1 MVKEVRDILNTENAL
16 KMSQVQLENAMEI
29 ANLAS
34 WEFDILKNLYIFND
48 RFYDLIGTTAIKEGG
63 YIMSSEDYFNRFV
76 HPEDV
81 EYVFEGMKKSLKD
94 KESAFGT
101 QLEHRIT
108 LRDGDIRY
116 MDVRIKVIMPT
127 EDHGPYAYG
136 TIQDIT
142 EWKNIEEEL
151 VESEEKFREVFNKAN
166 DAMFLHKLHGKNPGN
181 FLEVNDKACQSL
193 GYTREELNNLG
204 PQDVDNNENI
214 SRIPLNIEN
223 LYQEKKKTFNTLHVT
238 KDGKNIPV
246 EINAHLFIMNGEEY
260 VLSIARDISERI
272 RIEKALKDSE
282 EKVKLKLDKILS
294 PYYDVD
300 EEEFKNIINSSK
312 IQSLMDDF
320 YNITDTGIGITDLGG
335 NVLVATGWQDICT
348 NFHRINKES
357 CNNCIESDVYMTQG
371 LVHGEYKIYKCK
383 NNLWEAVTPIMLGQ
397 KHVGNLFLSQFF
409 FEDNILN
416 YKIFEAQAEKYG
428 FDFLDYMEAL
438 EKVPKW
444 NLKKV
449 ETIMGFY
456 LKFAEMISSL
466 SLSNLK
472 LAKSLEDHKI
482 TENALKLSERNYRDL
497 VDYTSVAVFKSRL
510 DGKFLFVNDA
520 MINIFSYDSAK
531 DLIQHNIIRLYKNPK
546 DRILLIQKLKID
558 GKVTDYEMETIGK
571 NGETVNVLV
580 SAILED
586 DTISGMFMDIT
597 TRKETENALRISEN
611 LYRTIFENTGAAT
624 LIYDQ
629 NGIITM
635 INSETEHLS
644 GYSRIE
650 IEGHMKWTEFIHP
663 KDLNL
668 MLDYHEKRILDS
680 DSAPS
685 EYETRIINREGKI
698 FDVQITVDKIP
709 GVEEYISSIV
719 DITEQK
725 KQNNDLK
732 WELEVNKALNKLYTP
747 LVSKQTSL
755 EDISKT
761 ILHESLKLTESG
773 TGFVGEI
780 IPNTHEMVLVSRIPS
795 LPDNYYN
802 QPMLKLTEEGR
813 YKSLMGHSLNIK
825 RGFFTNDAT
834 SHPDYI
840 DYHNMKIERFL
851 SVPVILKEE
860 LVGQIAISNSNRD
873 YTEKD
878 LEAILRL
885 THFYTMALQK
895 VRDEK
900 ELKKSLEEKEV
911 LLREIHHRVKNNM
924 QIISSLLNLQI
935 QFEDLDETI
944 NVLKESQGRI
954 KSMSI
959 IHEKLYQSSNISN
972 INFKEYIEKLILDIY
987 YSYGILNGSIESLL
1001 DIQDINL
1008 NIDTAIPLGLI
1019 INELVTNSI
1028 KYAFP
1033 ENSGKITIKLVS
1045 HDGQL
1050 ELTIADNGTGM
1061 SEDLILESS
1070 KTLGLQLVNSLI
1082 NQLDGKLEVETS
1094 HGTKFKIIFHE
1105 LKYETRI

>member
-1 MVKEVRDILNTENAL
+1 MVKEVKDILNTEKAL

-34 WEFDILKNLYIFND
+34 WEFDILNNRYILND
-48 RFYDLIGTTAIKEGG
+48 RFYTMIGTSAIKEGG
-63 YIMSSEDYFNRFV
+63 YTMSSEDYFNRFI
-76 HPEDV
+76 HPDDV
-81 EYVFEGMKKSLKD
+81 EFVLDDMKKSLKN
-94 KESAFGT
+94 KKSAFDT

-108 LRDGDIRY
+108 LENGDIRH
-116 MDVRIKVIMPT
+116 MAVRIKVIIST
-127 EDHGPYAYG
+127 ENHGPYAYG

-151 VESEEKFREVFNKAN
+151 IENEEKFREVFNKAN
-166 DAMFLHKLHGKNPGN
+166 DAMYLHKLHGKSPGN
-181 FLEVNDKACQSL
+181 FLEVNDRACQSL
-193 GYTREELNNLG
+193 GYTREELMTMG
-204 PQDVDNNENI
+204 PQDVDNLENVD
-214 SRIPLNIEN
+214 RIPLNIEN

-238 KDGKNIPV
+238 KDGRNIPV
-246 EINAHLFIMNGEEY
+246 EINAHLFVMNGEEY

-272 RIEKALKDSE
+272 RIEKALKNSE
-282 EKVKLKLDKILS
+282 EKLRLKLDKILS
-294 PYYDVD
+294 PDYEVD
-300 EEEFKNIINSSK
+300 EVEFKNIINSPK

-320 YNITDTGIGITDLGG
+320 YNITDTGIGILDLDG
-335 NVLVATGWQDICT
+335 NILIATGWQDICT
-348 NFHRINKES
+348 HFHRINKES
-357 CNNCIESDVYMTQG
+357 CKNCVESDVYMTQG
-371 LVHGEYKIYKCK
+371 LNHGEYKIYKCK

-397 KHVGNLFLSQFF
+397 KHVGNLFLAQFL
-409 FEDNILN
+409 FEDEIPD

-428 FDFLDYMEAL
+428 FDCAEYIEAL

-444 NLKKV
+444 TLSRV

-466 SLSNLK
+466 SFSNLK
-472 LAKSLEDHKI
+472 LAKSLEDHKV
-482 TENALKLSERNYRDL
+482 TEKALKISERNYRDL
-497 VDYTSVAVFKSRL
+497 VDYTSVGVFKSRL
-510 DGKFLFVNDA
+510 DGEFIFVNDA
-520 MINIFSYDSAK
+520 MVNIYKYDSAR
-531 DLIQHNIIRLYKNPK
+531 DLNQHNIIKLYKNPK
-546 DRILLIQKLKID
+546 DRFQLIQKLKVD
-558 GKVTDYEMETIGK
+558 GKVTDYELETIRK
-571 NGETVNVLV
+571 NGQTVNALV
-580 SAILED
+580 SAILEED
-586 DTISGMFMDIT
+586 IISGMFMDIT
-597 TRKETENALRISEN
+597 ARKKTENALRISEN

-624 LIYDQ
+624 IIYDQ
-629 NGIITM
+629 DGIIVM
-635 INSETEHLS
+635 INSETERLS
-644 GYSRIE
+644 GYSRME
-650 IEGHMKWTEFIHP
+650 IEGHMNWMGFIHP
-663 KDLNL
+663 DDLNL
-668 MLDYHEKRILDS
+668 MLEYHEKRVMNP

-709 GVEEYISSIV
+709 GIEEYISSIV
-719 DITEQK
+719 DMTEQK
-725 KQNNDLK
+725 KQNHDLK

-761 ILHESLKLTESG
+761 ILYESLKLTESSI
-773 TGFVGEI
+773 GFVGEI
-780 IPNTHEMVLVSRIPS
+780 IPNTHDMVLISRIPS
-795 LPDNYYN
+795 LPDNHHN
-802 QPMLKLTEEGR
+802 QPMLKLTEEGK

-825 RGFFTNDAT
+825 RGFFTNNAT

-840 DYHNMKIERFL
+840 NYHNMKIERFL

-900 ELKKSLEEKEV
+900 ELKKSLAEKEV

-944 NVLKESQGRI
+944 SVLKESQGRI
-954 KSMSI
+954 RSMAI
-959 IHEKLYQSSNISN
+959 IHEKLYQSSSLTN

-987 YSYGILNGSIESLL
+987 YSYGILNGSIESVLE
-1001 DIQDINL
+1001 IHDINL

-1033 ENSGKITIKLVS
+1033 EHIGKINIKLVS
-1045 HDGQL
+1045 NHDQL
-1050 ELTIADNGTGM
+1050 ELTIADNGTGI
-1061 SEDLILESS
+1061 SEELVLESS

-1082 NQLDGKLEVETS
+1082 KQLDGKLEVDTS
-1094 HGTKFKIIFHE
+1094 NGTKFKIIFQE
-1105 LKYETRI
+1105 LKYENRI